1 MTMADDG
8 FQLPLF
14 VDDGYESD
22 DEKLAMDIES
32 FLSVLDEDCVPSEV
46 WLHRGLGSFWFC
58 AL

>member
-1 MTMADDG
+1 MANDGYQLSLFGDDG
-8 FQLPLF
+8 
-14 VDDGYESD
+14 DESD

-46 WLHRGLGSFWFC
+46 WLHHGLGSFWFC

>member
-1 MTMADDG
+1 MANDG
-8 FQLPLF
+8 YQLPLF
-14 VDDGYESD
+14 GDDGDESD

-46 WLHRGLGSFWFC
+46 WLHHGLGSFWFC